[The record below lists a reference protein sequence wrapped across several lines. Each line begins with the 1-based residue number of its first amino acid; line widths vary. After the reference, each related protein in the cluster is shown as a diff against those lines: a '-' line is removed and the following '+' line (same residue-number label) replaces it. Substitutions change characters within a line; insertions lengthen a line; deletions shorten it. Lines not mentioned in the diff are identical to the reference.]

1 MSVGIFLNFEKLS
14 LTIIEDEILK
24 MTNDNIINDGEL
36 DEVDEDKFIHNLYH
50 GCIAATFIVNL
61 YESTLNTILGRRLKC
76 SENEIFKTSHDV
88 KLQLICTMFQVDI
101 SDIKND
107 NSYSYLKSIVKL
119 RNDITHYKC
128 NSIGDGHFIT
138 TNIKMPMGT
147 SKDSLADQFSKSYI
161 EKHYNGI
168 VKLLDLICR
177 KCGLVLFKDCQIIDC
192 DGRDEACEF
201 VLTQDT
207 YDYRYQGG
215 GVTQRINDL

>member
-24 MTNDNIINDGEL
+24 MTDDNIISDGEL

-50 GCIAATFIVNL
+50 GCIAATFIVSL

-101 SDIKND
+101 SDIKSD

-207 YDYRYQGG
+207 YDYRY
-215 GVTQRINDL
+215 